1 MKGLKGQIRKGRR
14 CNKLVSESNQR
25 DASLDALRIT
35 ATFCVVLLHVS
46 AKVWVKEPIGSE
58 SWITA
63 TFFDSLVRWCAPAFV
78 MISGSLLM
86 GSDKPARVRE
96 RFLKIVLLYVVWS
109 GFYSL
114 IDWLETGDW
123 GHALKHF
130 VEGHYHLWY
139 LYMIGGI
146 FLILPLLKLLAKKKE
161 YLQYY
166 VVLAVLFNFLFP
178 QVIQV
183 VSLYSR
189 SWYRILEFAFQ
200 EVGVNAVLGYSGYF
214 VLGYLLYHYGV
225 SKRGRLIMY
234 LFGIAGVAVTFLGTK
249 YYTETT
255 LKLQEVFFSNF
266 TINVLATSIAVF
278 VLFKQWDV
286 PQRWGKHLRTFSS
299 YCLGIYLIHPIVLE
313 ALELYDPYLPEQI
326 ILRTLIAFV
335 LSAIIT
341 RLLKMIPVIKKSVT

>member
-1 MKGLKGQIRKGRR
+1 MV
-14 CNKLVSESNQR
+14 NESDQR

-86 GSDKPARVRE
+86 GPDKPARVRE
-96 RFLKIVLLYVVWS
+96 RFLKIALLYVVWS

-114 IDWLETGDW
+114 IDWSETGDW

-146 FLILPLLKLLAKKKE
+146 YLILPLLKLLAKKKD

-166 VVLAVLFNFLFP
+166 VILAVLFNFFFP
-178 QVIQV
+178 QVIRLI
-183 VSLYSR
+183 SLYSGR
-189 SWYRILEFAFQ
+189 WSRILDFAFH
-200 EVGVNAVLGYSGYF
+200 EVEVNAVMGYSGYF

-225 SKRGRLIMY
+225 SRRRRLIIY
-234 LFGIAGVAVTFLGTK
+234 LFGLVGVAVTFLGTK
-249 YYTETT
+249 HYSEMTMN
-255 LKLQEVFFSNF
+255 LQEVFFSYF
-266 TINVLATSIAVF
+266 TINVLAVSIAIF

-286 PQRWGKHLRTFSS
+286 PKRWGKHLRTFSG